1 MHGHPRFGRPPHG
14 GHGRHIPPPSRYGFH
29 AGRPYGA
36 MFWERPILPPVLV
49 NALYGWVWVNSPWWF
64 TVDGV
69 YYYGEGYYY
78 DGYNYCYN
86 GGFYLCPPPTGQV
99 ITTVQTV
106 IY

>member
-1 MHGHPRFGRPPHG
+1 
-14 GHGRHIPPPSRYGFH
+14 
-29 AGRPYGA
+29 